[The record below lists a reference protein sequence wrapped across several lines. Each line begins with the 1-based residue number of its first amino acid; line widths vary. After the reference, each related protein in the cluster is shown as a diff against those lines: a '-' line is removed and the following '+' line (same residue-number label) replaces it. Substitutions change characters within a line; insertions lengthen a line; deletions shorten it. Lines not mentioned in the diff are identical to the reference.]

1 MGFIGLLVNIPV
13 NYIFIYG
20 HFGMPE
26 LGGVGCGVATA
37 SVYWVMFA
45 SMLWWVRRARSMR
58 DIRCAERFS
67 RPDFAVL
74 LRLVQL
80 GLPIALALFFEV
92 TLFAV
97 VALLVSPLGIIDVA
111 GHQIALNFSSLM
123 FVLPLSLAA
132 AVTIRVG
139 FRLGQGSTI
148 DAQVSARTGVGVG
161 VCLAVFTAIFT
172 VLMRE
177 QIALL
182 YNDNPEV
189 VLLASHLMLLAA
201 IYQISDSIQ
210 VIGSG
215 ILRGYKDTRSIFY
228 YLYRVLGA
236 GFAER
241 LSAGVDRYGCATHG
255 ARRFLVWIYH
265 RPDLRR
271 HHDDA
276 ADAFSTA
283 PALQHHLT
291 ARRALVP
298 AKPAPPAGF
307 FVLRHCDHV
316 VHSVTPR
323 HQRLTD
329 GTPETH
335 IVWSTAPQWGYSRNQ
350 FEDFRMKKVLAL
362 VVAAAMGLSSVAFAA
377 DAASATPAAAASH
390 TTVHH
395 KKHHKAAAKPAAEQK
410 AQAAKKHHKAA
421 AKPAAEQKAQAAKK
435 HHKAAAK
442 PAVAQKA
449 QAAKKHHKA
458 AAKPAVAQKAQAAKK
473 HHKAAAK
480 PAVAQKAQA
489 AKKHHKAAHHAAK
502 PAVKP
507 AA

>member
-1 MGFIGLLVNIPV
+1 MQKYFVEARQLLALAIPVILAQVAQTAMGFVDTVMAGGYSATDMAAVAIGTSIWLPAILFGHGLLLALTPVVAQLNGSGRRERIAPQVRQGFWLAGFVSVLIMVVLWGAPGYLFFQVARNQCEGLAKTKPGMVMGFIGLLVNIPV

-45 SMLWWVRRARSMR
+45 SMLWWVRRARTMR

-67 RPDFAVL
+67 GPDFAVL

-172 VLMRE
+172 VLMRK

-189 VLLASHLMLLAA
+189 VTLASHLMLLAA

-215 ILRGYKDTRSIFY
+215 ILRGYKDTRSIFFITFTAY
-228 YLYRVLGA
+228 WVLGLPS
-236 GFAER
+236 GY
-241 LSAGVDRYGCATHG
+241 L
-255 ARRFLVWIYH
+255 L
-265 RPDLRR
+265 
-271 HHDDA
+271 
-276 ADAFSTA
+276 
-283 PALQHHLT
+283 ALT
-291 ARRALVP
+291 DMIVP
-298 AKPAPPAGF
+298 RMGPAGF
-307 FVLRHCDHV
+307 WCGFIIGLTSAAIMMMLRM
-316 VHSVTPR
+316 R
-323 HQRLTD
+323 FLQRQPSSIIL
-329 GTPETH
+329 
-335 IVWSTAPQWGYSRNQ
+335 QR
-350 FEDFRMKKVLAL
+350 
-362 VVAAAMGLSSVAFAA
+362 AAR
-377 DAASATPAAAASH
+377 
-390 TTVHH
+390 
-395 KKHHKAAAKPAAEQK
+395 
-410 AQAAKKHHKAA
+410 
-421 AKPAAEQKAQAAKK
+421 
-435 HHKAAAK
+435 
-442 PAVAQKA
+442 
-449 QAAKKHHKA
+449 
-458 AAKPAVAQKAQAAKK
+458 
-473 HHKAAAK
+473 
-480 PAVAQKAQA
+480 
-489 AKKHHKAAHHAAK
+489 
-502 PAVKP
+502 
-507 AA
+507 